1 VTGVGVEVLKVNSD
15 ERLEGEAKI
24 GLLRI
29 LFLHHPYFL
38 LVFAK
43 SDTE

>member
-24 GLLRI
+24 GWFASHPVPASS
-29 LFLHHPYFL
+29 LFSFG
-38 LVFAK
+38 VRK
-43 SDTE
+43 K